1 MNDYP
6 YNRIIL
12 DIVELSQELRQQGKP
27 SLIGIH
33 SSGSLSV
40 DLFDS
45 VANKDAWLINKC
57 KPLISEWVHEG
68 DCEAALNV
76 WNQMM
81 MHVDREDD
89 LWAVLDKR
97 AGELQ

>member
-12 DIVELSQELRQQGKP
+12 DIVELSQELRQRGKP
-27 SLIGIH
+27 SIIEMH
-33 SSGSLSV
+33 SNGGV
-40 DLFDS
+40 TVAIFQS
-45 VANKDAWLINKC
+45 VAAKDLWIDNKIR
-57 KPLISEWVHEG
+57 PLIRETILEG
-68 DCEAALNV
+68 DCEAAMNV

-97 AGELQ
+97 AGGVQ